1 MDEEEI
7 LSNEE
12 KEQEI
17 REMAEKVLEIDID
30 KELLKK

>member
-7 LSNEE
+7 LTNEE

>member
-1 MDEEEI
+1 MDEEDI